1 MGYDKGKKREVT
13 IVFTDLNMTTD
24 MTDEEIK
31 SILEQRKVAI
41 YVRESTKRQVDE
53 GYNIQAQEELCTE
66 YVEHVLKRDDYCI
79 YREKGYSAKTI
90 NRPVMKDLI
99 KDIESGKIGTVVVQ
113 RVDRLFRSVKG
124 MAELTEILSEEKV
137 RLVTIRESIDT
148 SSVYWKV
155 VLSMFTIMA
164 EMEEDNITE
173 RTIQAQTYAAEQG
186 SYIKGG
192 EAPFGTMKER
202 VYFDTGGHII
212 RLHRNPWSWPILEK
226 IYKMAYEG
234 YNCKEISLVVSEM
247 EEMKKHNKKLGD
259 DQIGRILSNKIYM
272 GIMTLQ
278 GKEYKIDFEDCL
290 DAKYWEQVQ
299 VNRSVNLKS
308 SLSNEYLYHGKI
320 RCECGTPCIVDVTN
334 KKLADGTIKKYRYY
348 VCPHCGKRIS
358 EVYIFDHAEYLLK
371 ANFEMTKNESYRIIQ
386 EKKIERLK
394 VLEDEMR
401 ELYVNGEIGAKAYIN
416 ELKKNKETCQN
427 IHKRIKRKHLNYDNL
442 TFEERKNWLDDH
454 VKFMNVDFTTKQ
466 ISIEYN

>member
-1 MGYDKGKKREVT
+1 M
-13 IVFTDLNMTTD
+13 FTDLNIDMTTD
-24 MTDEEIK
+24 LTDEEIK
-31 SILEQRKVAI
+31 SILDQRKVAI

-53 GYNIQAQEELCTE
+53 GYNIQAQEELCIE
-66 YVEHVLKRDDYCI
+66 YVEHVLKRNDYCV

-124 MAELTEILSEEKV
+124 MAELTEILNEEKV
-137 RLVTIRESIDT
+137 RLITIRESIDT
-148 SSVYWKV
+148 SSVYCRM

-164 EMEEDNITE
+164 EMEEEQIME

-212 RLHRNPWSWPILEK
+212 KLHPNPWSWPILKK
-226 IYKMAYEG
+226 IYEMAYEG
-234 YNCKEISLVVSEM
+234 YNCKEISLVVSDLQ
-247 EEMKKHNKKLGD
+247 EMKKHNKKLGD

-272 GIMTLQ
+272 GVMTLQ
-278 GKEYKIDFEDCL
+278 GKEYKIDFEGCL

-334 KKLADGTIKKYRYY
+334 KKLANGTIKKYRYY

-371 ANFEMTKNESYRIIQ
+371 ANFEMMKNESYRIIQ

-401 ELYVNGEIGAKAYIN
+401 KLYVNGEIGAKAYIN

-427 IHKRIKRKHLNYDNL
+427 IHKRIKRKHLSYDSL
-442 TFEERKNWLDDH
+442 GYEERKNWLDDH
-454 VKFMNVDFTTKQ
+454 VKFLNVDFTTKQ
-466 ISIEYN
+466 ISIEFN

>member
-1 MGYDKGKKREVT
+1 
-13 IVFTDLNMTTD
+13 
-24 MTDEEIK
+24 
-31 SILEQRKVAI
+31 
-41 YVRESTKRQVDE
+41 
-53 GYNIQAQEELCTE
+53 
-66 YVEHVLKRDDYCI
+66 
-79 YREKGYSAKTI
+79 
-90 NRPVMKDLI
+90 
-99 KDIESGKIGTVVVQ
+99 
-113 RVDRLFRSVKG
+113 
-124 MAELTEILSEEKV
+124 
-137 RLVTIRESIDT
+137 
-148 SSVYWKV
+148 
-155 VLSMFTIMA
+155 
-164 EMEEDNITE
+164 
-173 RTIQAQTYAAEQG
+173 
-186 SYIKGG
+186 
-192 EAPFGTMKER
+192 
-202 VYFDTGGHII
+202 
-212 RLHRNPWSWPILEK
+212 
-226 IYKMAYEG
+226 MAYEG
-234 YNCKEISLVVSEM
+234 YNCKEISLVVSDLQ
-247 EEMKKHNKKLGD
+247 EMKKHNKKLGD

-272 GIMTLQ
+272 GVMTLQ
-278 GKEYKIDFEDCL
+278 GKEYKIDFEGCL

-334 KKLADGTIKKYRYY
+334 KKLANGTIKKYRYY

-401 ELYVNGEIGAKAYIN
+401 KLYVNGEIGAKAYIN

-427 IHKRIKRKHLNYDNL
+427 IHKRIKRKHLSYDSL
-442 TFEERKNWLDDH
+442 GYEERKNWLDDH

>member
-1 MGYDKGKKREVT
+1 M
-13 IVFTDLNMTTD
+13 FTDLNIDMTTD
-24 MTDEEIK
+24 LTDEEIK
-31 SILEQRKVAI
+31 SILDQRKVAI

-53 GYNIQAQEELCTE
+53 GYNIQAQEELCIE
-66 YVEHVLKRDDYCI
+66 YVEHVLKRNDYCV

-124 MAELTEILSEEKV
+124 MAELTEILNEEKV
-137 RLVTIRESIDT
+137 RLITIRESIDT
-148 SSVYWKV
+148 SSVYCRM

-164 EMEEDNITE
+164 EMEEEQIME

-212 RLHRNPWSWPILEK
+212 KLHPNPWSWPILKK
-226 IYKMAYEG
+226 IYEMAYEG
-234 YNCKEISLVVSEM
+234 YNCKEISLVVSDLQ
-247 EEMKKHNKKLGD
+247 EMKKHNKKLGD

-272 GIMTLQ
+272 GVMTLQ
-278 GKEYKIDFEDCL
+278 GKEYKIDFEGCL

-334 KKLADGTIKKYRYY
+334 KKLANGTIKKYRYY

-401 ELYVNGEIGAKAYIN
+401 KLYVNGEIGAKAFIN

-427 IHKRIKRKHLNYDNL
+427 IHKRIKRKHLSYDSL
-442 TFEERKNWLDDH
+442 GYEERKNWLDDH

>member
-1 MGYDKGKKREVT
+1 M
-13 IVFTDLNMTTD
+13 FTDLNIDMTTD
-24 MTDEEIK
+24 LTDEEIK
-31 SILEQRKVAI
+31 SILDQRKVAI

-53 GYNIQAQEELCTE
+53 GYNIQAQEELCIE
-66 YVEHVLKRDDYCI
+66 YVEHVLKRNDYCV

-124 MAELTEILSEEKV
+124 MAELTEIWNEEKV
-137 RLVTIRESIDT
+137 RLITIRESIDT
-148 SSVYWKV
+148 SSVYCRM

-164 EMEEDNITE
+164 EMEEEQIME

-192 EAPFGTMKER
+192 KAPFGTMKER

-212 RLHRNPWSWPILEK
+212 KLHPNPWSWPILKK
-226 IYKMAYEG
+226 IYEMAYEG
-234 YNCKEISLVVSEM
+234 YNCKEISLVVSDLQ
-247 EEMKKHNKKLGD
+247 EMKKHNKKLGD

-272 GIMTLQ
+272 GVMTLQ
-278 GKEYKIDFEDCL
+278 GKEYKIDFEGCL

-334 KKLADGTIKKYRYY
+334 KKLANGTIKKYRYY

-401 ELYVNGEIGAKAYIN
+401 KLYVNGEIGAKAYIN

-427 IHKRIKRKHLNYDNL
+427 IHKRIKRKHLSYDSL
-442 TFEERKNWLDDH
+442 GYEERKNWLDDH